1 MQTLSESLNVPFPL
15 EVIERVLS
23 QQLKRRSELSL
34 ELLAALCE
42 VLGLQT
48 RMGAVRRDQLTSL
61 EFPAI
66 ILSTEGPFLLHA
78 SEAGYLIVADPRKGL
93 ARLLAKDFIDG
104 EEESFRVLLVS
115 RNETTKTDRFDWKWF
130 LPLIVKY
137 RTSLLIVVAAT
148 FAIQMATL
156 GIPLLMQ
163 QIIDKTLAQGNI
175 SSLNVLGSA
184 FASSGVHLSG

>member
-61 EFPAI
+61 EFQP
-66 ILSTEGPFLLHA
+66 
-78 SEAGYLIVADPRKGL
+78 
-93 ARLLAKDFIDG
+93 
-104 EEESFRVLLVS
+104 
-115 RNETTKTDRFDWKWF
+115 
-130 LPLIVKY
+130 
-137 RTSLLIVVAAT
+137 
-148 FAIQMATL
+148 
-156 GIPLLMQ
+156 
-163 QIIDKTLAQGNI
+163 
-175 SSLNVLGSA
+175 
-184 FASSGVHLSG
+184 